1 MDHHSLLPGLHDSGL
16 VKAPQ
21 VIMLALL
28 TADGSGTSHADIMHR
43 TNLGAAHI
51 STCLVALEK
60 LWFVERR
67 YPLRDGRTINVYL
80 TAPGKKRAEV
90 MLAALTGQKVG
101 DAAGTQDTK

>member
-1 MDHHSLLPGLHDSGL
+1 MDHHRLLPGLHDSGL

-28 TADGSGTSHADIMHR
+28 TADGSGTAHADIMRR

-51 STCLVALEK
+51 STCLVSLEK

-80 TAPGKKRAEV
+80 TAPGKKRAET
-90 MLAALTGQKVG
+90 MLRALTGQKVA
-101 DAAGTQDTK
+101 DAAGMQDT